1 VVLPASHLQGGVL
14 KKARAA
20 LTIARAVWLA
30 RADLRRRK
38 AAVLVGFGGYP
49 SFAPALATRSLG
61 LPLVLHEQ
69 ASQLSRANRQL
80 LRFARALAVS
90 FPQTRGTDG
99 FDPARIFHTG
109 NPVRRAIVDARAPYP
124 PLDGNGPLHLL
135 VIGGSQGAQVFGR
148 IVPPA
153 LLALPEPLRQR
164 LHVDLQYTGEDAEAV
179 TRCLDAGGIQATLR
193 PFFADVGKRLARA
206 HLVITRAGAS
216 TAADVLTIGR
226 PAMFVPLPHGG
237 SREEQRRNADTLAAA
252 GAGWMLPEPELTAN
266 ILSAR
271 LAALFAAPAA
281 LTAAASAAAALGQ
294 PHAAAR
300 LADVVE
306 RQLR

>member
-1 VVLPASHLQGGVL
+1 
-14 KKARAA
+14 

-30 RADLRRRK
+30 RADLRRRG

-49 SFAPALATRSLG
+49 SFAPALAARSLG
-61 LPLVLHEQ
+61 LPLLLHEQ

-90 FPQTRGTDG
+90 FPQTRGAEG
-99 FDPARIFHTG
+99 IDPARVFHTG
-109 NPVRRAIVDARAPYP
+109 NPVRRAIVDARTPYP
-124 PLDGNGPLHLL
+124 PLDGEGPLHLL

-153 LLALPEPLRQR
+153 LRALPESLRQR

-179 TRCLDAGGIQATLR
+179 TRHLNAGGIQATLR
-193 PFFADVGKRLARA
+193 AFFADVDKRLARA

-216 TAADVLTIGR
+216 TAADLLSIGR
-226 PAMFVPLPHGG
+226 PAIFVPLPHGG

-252 GAGWMLPEPELTAN
+252 GAGWMLPEPELSADT
-266 ILSAR
+266 LSTQ
-271 LAALFAAPAA
+271 LAALFASPAT
-281 LTAAASAAAALGQ
+281 LTAAARAAATLGQ

-306 RQLR
+306 QQLR